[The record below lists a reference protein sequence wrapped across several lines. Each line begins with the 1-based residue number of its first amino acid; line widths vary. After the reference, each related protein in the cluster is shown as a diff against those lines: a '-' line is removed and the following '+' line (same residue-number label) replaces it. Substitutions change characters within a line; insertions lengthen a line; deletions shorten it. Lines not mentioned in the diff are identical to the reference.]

1 MSRSFSTIFSLKFKP
16 TYSVGSWLIGWRDLA
31 LFGNFLKW
39 THCCQSGIFLGFQF
53 RTRSQVFIFMKITG
67 TLNTFIL
74 IQRTFTQN
82 KFWNKNKI
90 SFFWGPPKWAKLFLT
105 YSKENYCFS
114 FCSFFY
120 NDDIPPWHRHKNHK
134 LFFADFSVTLKI
146 FWGPAPS

>member
-1 MSRSFSTIFSLKFKP
+1 MSRSFSSIFSLKFKP

-31 LFGNFLKW
+31 LFGDFLKW
-39 THCCQSGIFLGFQF
+39 KHCCQSGIFLGFQF
-53 RTRSQVFIFMKITG
+53 RTRSKVFIFMKITG

-90 SFFWGPPKWAKLFLT
+90 SFFKAPQNGQNCFWLIQRKT
-105 YSKENYCFS
+105 RYCFS

-120 NDDIPPWHRHKNHK
+120 NDDIPPWHRHTNHK
-134 LFFADFSVTLKI
+134 NFFLLILV
-146 FWGPAPS
+146 